1 MLDCKACGKISE
13 VDPRL
18 KLSSFILKNEP
29 KKGKKDK
36 AERKAARKAKQN
48 GQANGNGSGSG
59 AEDNSDNSADKENVE
74 DIGDANGD
82 IASDD
87 DAFTRKIKTEA
98 QVLKNETI
106 EVKDDDWAVDM
117 SEEAVKARQQNLPGE
132 FKQKLVLNGEDE
144 DEDGD
149 DEYNECESPF
159 PLVLSVPDCCLVDC
173 GVDVAWCTDD
183 EFNEDESQLQ
193 QLQDKAL
200 YTDVSGFIA
209 CNTSATHHS
218 TGIR

>member
-1 MLDCKACGKISE
+1 MTAAE
-13 VDPRL
+13 A
-18 KLSSFILKNEP
+18 
-29 KKGKKDK
+29 KKHSKK
-36 AERKAARKAKQN
+36 RKTAP
-48 GQANGNGSGSG
+48 
-59 AEDNSDNSADKENVE
+59 E
-74 DIGDANGD
+74 
-82 IASDD
+82 
-87 DAFTRKIKTEA
+87 
-98 QVLKNETI
+98 
-106 EVKDDDWAVDM
+106 
-117 SEEAVKARQQNLPGE
+117 EEAPAPAPTPFPEEVGLEMGS
-132 FKQKLVLNGEDE
+132 EDEGE

-173 GVDVAWCTDD
+173 GVDVAWCPDD

-218 TGIR
+218 SGIR